1 MEIDFQQYFQGTS
14 REFENRMIDGEESR
28 VLTISRTYATTLDS
42 IWDAL
47 TNMNRIPSW
56 FLPITGDLKVGGRYQ
71 FEGNAGGEILACK
84 PEESFK
90 VTWEYGDQTSWVNV
104 TIEPVEEGV
113 KFQLEH
119 IATVPQE
126 MMDLYGPGA
135 TGVGWDSGLL
145 GLYNHLTTGESTT
158 PEKGMAWMMS
168 DDGKAFVKLTSDA
181 WGEASIAAGTPR
193 DIALKAAETTR
204 KAYTGETE

>member
-1 MEIDFQQYFQGTS
+1 MEIDFTQYFRATT
-14 REFENRMIDGEESR
+14 REFENRIIDGEESR
-28 VLTISRTYATTLDS
+28 VLTITRTYETSLEN

-47 TNMNRIPSW
+47 TNIERIPNW
-56 FLPITGDLKVGGRYQ
+56 FLPITGVLKPGGRFQ
-71 FEGNAGGEILACK
+71 FEGNAGGEILECQ
-84 PEESFK
+84 PQEGFRI
-90 VTWEYGDQTSWVNV
+90 TWEFDEQMSWVNV
-104 TIEPVEEGV
+104 SLDSRGNGV
-113 KFQLEH
+113 CFKLEH
-119 IATVPQE
+119 IATVPKE

-145 GLYNHLTTGESTT
+145 GLYHHLATGEATS

-193 DIALKAAETTR
+193 EDALKAAETTR
-204 KAYTGETE
+204 RAYTGETE